1 MGSFRVKDSGKNI
14 DGVVNITL
22 CGETCLSH
30 LTDYS
35 ILTKEKRFFRI
46 LSKIRLPVCVS
57 NGEEKRT
64 ENSSQNGKKASG
76 RNRLKYF

>member
-1 MGSFRVKDSGKNI
+1 MKWEVSGSRIRGKNI

-22 CGETCLSH
+22 CEEPCLSH

-35 ILTKEKRFFRI
+35 ILTEGERFFRI

-57 NGEEKRT
+57 TGEEKRT
-64 ENSSQNGKKASG
+64 ENSSQKEKKA
-76 RNRLKYF
+76 